1 MKIPSAKSQI
11 PNPKRRGCARSLVF
25 GIWLLGFGIFAASA
39 AGCAKAQAKDN
50 AGGPPL
56 EVPSPPERVLAP
68 VEEPV
73 IASAPP
79 PPTEAAPPAAAAPRT
94 PPRPAVR
101 RVEPEQPPPAAA
113 APTTAQPAPEPPRE
127 LRPASPATDAAAE
140 RASRDALAR
149 AARDLGR
156 VDYGK
161 LNPDA
166 RAQYDQSKR
175 FMEQAQ
181 QALKD
186 RNFVFAATLS
196 DKAAALAAELVTR

>member
-1 MKIPSAKSQI
+1 
-11 PNPKRRGCARSLVF
+11 
-25 GIWLLGFGIFAASA
+25 
-39 AGCAKAQAKDN
+39 
-50 AGGPPL
+50 
-56 EVPSPPERVLAP
+56 VLAP

-73 IASAPP
+73 LVSAP

-94 PPRPAVR
+94 PPRPPVR
-101 RVEPEQPPPAAA
+101 RVEPDQAPPAAA
-113 APTTAQPAPEPPRE
+113 APTTPQPAPEAPRE

-140 RASRDALAR
+140 RESRDALAR

-175 FMEQAQ
+175 FVEQAQ

-196 DKAAALAAELVTR
+196 DKAAALAAELVGR

>member
-1 MKIPSAKSQI
+1 MKIPRSKSQI
-11 PNPKRRGCARSLVF
+11 PDPKRRGCARSVVF
-25 GIWLLGFGIFAASA
+25 GIWLLGFWIFAASA

-56 EVPSPPERVLAP
+56 DVPSPPERVLAP

-73 IASAPP
+73 LVSAP

-94 PPRPAVR
+94 PPRPPVR

-127 LRPASPATDAAAE
+127 LRPASPAADAAAE
-140 RASRDALAR
+140 RESRDALAR

-166 RAQYDQSKR
+166 RTQYDQSKR

>member
-1 MKIPSAKSQI
+1 MLNAQSSMRNAQRK
-11 PNPKRRGCARSLVF
+11 ARVFIGHWALSLAH
-25 GIWLLGFGIFAASA
+25 WALAAVLIS
-39 AGCAKAQAKDN
+39 GCAKAQAKDI

-56 EVPSPPERVLAP
+56 DVPAPPERVLAP

-73 IASAPP
+73 LVSAPP
-79 PPTEAAPPAAAAPRT
+79 PAEAAPPAAAAPRT
-94 PPRPAVR
+94 PLRPPVR
-101 RVEPEQPPPAAA
+101 RVEPEQPSPAAA
-113 APTTAQPAPEPPRE
+113 APTTPQPAPEPPRE
-127 LRPASPATDAAAE
+127 LRPASPAADAAAE
-140 RASRDALAR
+140 RESRDALAR

-175 FMEQAQ
+175 FVEQAQ

-196 DKAAALAAELVTR
+196 DKAAALAAELVGR

>member
-1 MKIPSAKSQI
+1 MKIPRSKSQI
-11 PNPKRRGCARSLVF
+11 PNPTWRGCARSVVF

-56 EVPSPPERVLAP
+56 DVPSPPERVLAP

-73 IASAPP
+73 LVSAPP
-79 PPTEAAPPAAAAPRT
+79 PAEAAPPAAAAPRT
-94 PPRPAVR
+94 PPRPPVR
-101 RVEPEQPPPAAA
+101 RVEPEQPPPTAA

-127 LRPASPATDAAAE
+127 LRPASPAADAAAE
-140 RASRDALAR
+140 RESRDALAR